1 MEDDYIDPSAFFFY
15 TIVKLCQAFDMCIY
29 FNHIDWHL
37 ILMKEFLFVSLGKE
51 LSHLLPRFDG
61 TILNRSWLM
70 ILMS

>member
-1 MEDDYIDPSAFFFY
+1 
-15 TIVKLCQAFDMCIY
+15 MCIY

-61 TILNRSWLM
+61 TVLNRSLVDD
-70 ILMS
+70 INELVSKSQD